1 MNIMEFPFPRLLPQG
16 KFPEHTDANLLGHAR
31 MDRFALLNLLLH
43 AMVLLVGAGI
53 GSFLNVVIYRLPLGI
68 SVNNP
73 KRSFCPSCKKQIA
86 WYHNLPVITWLMLR
100 GKCASC
106 GTGISFRYFFVEVL
120 TAALFY
126 AAFLHTTTMFGN
138 PWPFMSLWGP
148 VTMSLWIFLALLVAG
163 TFIDIDH
170 FILPHEITIGGMV
183 VGILCSFWA
192 PSLMEQE
199 THLMGLLISF
209 LSAALGLG
217 LLWSVVELGKIAFG
231 RLKHHFDEPAP
242 WKITQ
247 TGDDPPV
254 LTVRIDGEDVP
265 HAWEEIFNREKDRLV
280 ITGPELAVNDRTW
293 ANAIADITMD
303 VLRVKQNAKDKAEE
317 IQWDGVKKLEGQA
330 TSIVIPREAMGLG
343 NVFFIAMI
351 GAFTGWKGVVF
362 TIFAA
367 SILGSIFALV
377 PRLFGKAE
385 WTAKIPFGPYLAG
398 GAVIWVF
405 YGPQWLNW
413 YLDRTTLQ

>member
-280 ITGPELAVNDRTW
+280 ITGPELAVNERTW

-343 NVFFIAMI
+343 DVFFIAMI

>member
-192 PSLMEQE
+192 PSLVEQE
-199 THLMGLLISF
+199 THMMGLLISF

-231 RLKHHFDEPAP
+231 RLKHQFDEPAP

-247 TGDDPPV
+247 TGDEPPV

-293 ANAIADITMD
+293 ANAIADVTMD
-303 VLRVKQNAKDKAEE
+303 VLRVKQNAKDKGEE

-343 NVFFIAMI
+343 DVFFIAMI

-398 GAVIWVF
+398 GAVLWVF

>member
-138 PWPFMSLWGP
+138 PWPFISLWGP

-280 ITGPELAVNDRTW
+280 ITGPELAVNERTW

-343 NVFFIAMI
+343 DVFFIAMI

>member
-1 MNIMEFPFPRLLPQG
+1 
-16 KFPEHTDANLLGHAR
+16 
-31 MDRFALLNLLLH
+31 MDRFALLNSLLH
-43 AMVLLVGAGI
+43 AMVLLMGAGI

-73 KRSFCPSCKKQIA
+73 KRSFCPSCKTQIP
-86 WYHNLPVITWLMLR
+86 WYHNLPVLTWLLLR

-126 AAFLHTTTMFGN
+126 MAFLHTTALYGN
-138 PWPFMSLWGP
+138 PWPFMAEWGP
-148 VTMSLWIFLALLVAG
+148 VTVSLWIFLALLVSG

-170 FILPHEITIGGMV
+170 FILPHEITFGGMFA
-183 VGILCSFWA
+183 GMLCAFWA
-192 PSLMEQE
+192 PSMVEQE

-231 RLKHHFDEPAP
+231 RLKLSFADATP

-265 HAWEEIFNREKDRLV
+265 HAWEEIFNREKDRLL
-280 ITGPELAVNDRTW
+280 ISGPALIVNERTW
-293 ANAIADITMD
+293 TNAIAEVTMD
-303 VLRVKQNAKDKAEE
+303 VLRVKQDAKDKGED
-317 IQWDGVKKLEGQA
+317 IQWEGVKKLEGQT

-343 NVFFIAMI
+343 DVFFIAMI

-362 TIFAA
+362 SLFAA
-367 SILGSIFALV
+367 SILGSVFALV

-385 WTAKIPFGPYLAG
+385 WTAKIPFGPYLAA
-398 GAVIWVF
+398 GAALWVF

-413 YLDRTTLQ
+413 YLDRANLQ

>member
-1 MNIMEFPFPRLLPQG
+1 
-16 KFPEHTDANLLGHAR
+16 

-43 AMVLLVGAGI
+43 AMILLVGAGI

-86 WYHNLPVITWLMLR
+86 WYHNLPVITWLLLR

-106 GTGISFRYFFVEVL
+106 GTSISFRYFFVEVL

-126 AAFLHTTTMFGN
+126 AAFLHTTTIFGN

-148 VTMSLWIFLALLVAG
+148 VTVSLWIFLALLVAG

-192 PSLMEQE
+192 PSLVEQE
-199 THLMGLLISF
+199 THMMGLLISF

-231 RLKHHFDEPAP
+231 RLKHQFDEPAP

-247 TGDDPPV
+247 TGDEPPV

-293 ANAIADITMD
+293 ANAIADVTMD
-303 VLRVKQNAKDKAEE
+303 VLRVKQDAKDKGEE

-343 NVFFIAMI
+343 DVFFIAMI

-398 GAVIWVF
+398 GAVLWVF

-413 YLDRTTLQ
+413 YLDRTTLQQPRRS

>member
-138 PWPFMSLWGP
+138 PWPFISLWGP
-148 VTMSLWIFLALLVAG
+148 VTVSLWIFLALLVAG

-192 PSLMEQE
+192 PSMVEQE
-199 THLMGLLISF
+199 THMMGLLISF

-231 RLKHHFDEPAP
+231 SLKHHFDEPAP

-293 ANAIADITMD
+293 SNAIADITMD

-343 NVFFIAMI
+343 DVFFIAMI

>member
-343 NVFFIAMI
+343 DVFFIAMI